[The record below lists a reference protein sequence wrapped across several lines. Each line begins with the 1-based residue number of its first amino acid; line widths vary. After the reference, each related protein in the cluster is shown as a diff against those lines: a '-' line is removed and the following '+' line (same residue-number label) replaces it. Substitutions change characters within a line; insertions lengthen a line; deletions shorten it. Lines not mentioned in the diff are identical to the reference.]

1 MRLTLVFIF
10 MFCSLIAIGQ
20 ITVESNTLPDVGD
33 ELVYTTL
40 ILPEDTIM
48 AYRETGENF
57 VWTFNDF
64 ELGGQMIE
72 AYTDINTTTLAD
84 SFPDSDMIITL
95 GLFDAAA
102 SREPNRIVVNGINTG
117 GFGGFEIDAS
127 LQLSNDYTI
136 RETPLLFG
144 TVNSDDVD
152 LIFTFD
158 AALIPGIDSLDL
170 GGLPGSIDSI
180 RVTTELTREEE
191 VIGWGTVNVMDESR
205 EVLHV
210 REENTTDVLLEVG
223 VNVIGFLIWFDVS
236 DFFGM
241 AGGFGGEQIATTY
254 RFVDADNK
262 ASVIEFT
269 ENVFA
274 DTLGNDMVVV
284 TGRTGLELDASSTN
298 DPTLLNQL
306 SLEVFPNPA
315 SEFITINVTN
325 YNQSLDVSLYNTLG
339 QIEGQWPNLTNGSQL
354 DVSQLDEGNYIILT
368 QTADRELYQKLI
380 IVR

>member
-1 MRLTLVFIF
+1 MRLIQTSFFLL
-10 MFCSLIAIGQ
+10 CSLVAIGQ

-33 ELVYTTL
+33 ELVYTNL

-57 VWTFNDF
+57 VWTFNEF

-102 SREPNRIVVNGINTG
+102 TREPNRIVVNGINTG

-144 TVNSDDVD
+144 TVNSDDVN

-223 VNVIGFLIWFDVS
+223 VNVLGFLIWFDVS
-236 DFFGM
+236 DLFGM
-241 AGGFGGEQIATTY
+241 GGFGGAQTATTF
-254 RFVDADNK
+254 RFVDADNT
-262 ASVIEFT
+262 AAVIEFT
-269 ENVFA
+269 ENIIP
-274 DTLGNDMVVV
+274 DTLGNEMVMV
-284 TGRTGLELDASSTN
+284 TGRTGLELDVSSTN
-298 DPTLLNQL
+298 NPTLFNQL
-306 SLEVFPNPA
+306 DLTVFPNPA
-315 SEFITINVTN
+315 SDYITIDVVN
-325 YNQSLDVSLYNTLG
+325 YNQALDVTLYNHLG
-339 QIEGQWPNLTNGSQL
+339 QLEGQWHNFTNGTQL

-380 IVR
+380 IMR